1 MFGAMGAKQMEKMM
15 KQMGIHTDKIEASEV
30 IIKCAD
36 KDIVI
41 TKPDITAIEMKGER
55 SFQIVGPSEERPKEK
70 FSADDV
76 KMIMDQTG
84 ASEDDAR
91 EALESEGDIAGAIMK
106 IKA

>member
-36 KDIVI
+36 KDIII
-41 TKPDITAIEMKGER
+41 TNPDITAIEMKGER
-55 SFQIVGPSEERPKEK
+55 SFQIVGPSEERSKEK
-70 FSADDV
+70 FSSDDI
-76 KMIMDQTG
+76 KMIVDQTG

-91 EALESEGDIAGAIMK
+91 EALESEGDIAAAIMK
-106 IKA
+106 LKG